1 LKLEC
6 PRGAIAAAEEPPATG
21 YHHWQAAHRSHI
33 YMIEDKLKI
42 LSSFQENYDDN
53 FVDEEEVEESDD
65 EVKSIEELE
74 EEEEDIEE

>member
-1 LKLEC
+1 
-6 PRGAIAAAEEPPATG
+6 
-21 YHHWQAAHRSHI
+21 
-33 YMIEDKLKI
+33 MIEDKLKI

-53 FVDEEEVEESDD
+53 FVDEEEPEESDD